1 MSKIHEIRETM
12 DGKLSGLA
20 KRASAL
26 EAQLSRSK
34 DNAVEELENRK
45 KQLDDLLKTFTTKIE
60 ESKEVAVEKKAEIQ
74 SSVEQLQ
81 LQLALGKAE
90 TRDTLEVQKKKISNT
105 VKTLED
111 NIDEGIDTAAAGFEE
126 LKQDLVGLSDS
137 LDAEMEALDA
147 WFEIEK
153 AAKKTEFNENKKKL
167 AAKIER
173 FRNGL
178 YERKG
183 IAGEK
188 VDVFESQFV
197 KGFNEIK
204 HAFKDLIS

>member
-12 DGKLSGLA
+12 DGKLNGLA

-45 KQLDDLLKTFTTKIE
+45 KQLDDVLKTFKTKIG
-60 ESKEVAVEKKAEIQ
+60 ESKEVAAEKKAEIQ

-90 TRDTLEVQKKKISNT
+90 TRDTLEVQKKKISDT
-105 VKTLED
+105 VKTLEN
-111 NIDEGIDTAAAGFEE
+111 NIDKGIDSAAVGFEA
-126 LKQDLVGLSDS
+126 LKQDLVELSDS
-137 LDAEMEALDA
+137 LNAEMESLDA
-147 WFEIEK
+147 QFDIEK
-153 AAKKTEFNENKKKL
+153 AAKKSEFDENKKKL

-183 IAGEK
+183 IVEEK
-188 VDVFESQFV
+188 ADVFESQFV
-197 KGFNEIK
+197 KGFNDIK